1 MGTGGIGSALT
12 QGGVPLS
19 GPQQALADYT
29 KGQGEVS
36 GSTAFQGGPSLSTN
50 ETMQAGVAPGFAG
63 AQQAG
68 QESLAN
74 TLALQNFFNQQSSQL
89 FGGLGNI
96 LGKAGS
102 SGGGGGSSGIGS
114 LPPEASSGGVS

>member
-1 MGTGGIGSALT
+1 MGAGGIGSILT

-29 KGQGEVS
+29 KGQGEVA

-63 AQQAG
+63 ANVAG
-68 QESLAN
+68 EESLAN
-74 TLALQNFFNQQSSQL
+74 TRALQNFFNTQSSQL

-96 LGKAGS
+96 LGKAGG
-102 SGGGGGSSGIGS
+102 SGGGGGTGGISS
-114 LPPEASSGGVS
+114 LPPEGGVQ

>member
-12 QGGVPLS
+12 QGGIAPTAT
-19 GPQQALADYT
+19 QQALADYT

-36 GSTAFQGGPSLSTN
+36 GATAFQGGPSVSTN
-50 ETMQAGVAPGFAG
+50 ETMQAGVAPGFSG
-63 AQQAG
+63 AQVAG

-74 TLALQNFFNQQSSQL
+74 TAALQNFFNQQSSQL

-102 SGGGGGSSGIGS
+102 LAGGGGGGS
-114 LPPEASSGGVS
+114 GGVS